1 VNIHASAISQEPFA
15 NTSTGS
21 ARCRAAPGSLCIQ
34 ATWPAT
40 SPRVIRPI
48 PWAASCSA
56 GAGKPYTKVDVGYVA
71 ERTISSYN
79 AGDTFYVTATNY
91 DAEGNESVMGEV
103 LEMAVLQ

>member
-1 VNIHASAISQEPFA
+1 LKHLAIIALLLTLPALCFA
-15 NTSTGS
+15 DDV
-21 ARCRAAPGSLCIQ
+21 SLSW
-34 ATWPAT
+34 THPDDD
-40 SPRVIRPI
+40 RVIGYYVYH
-48 PWAASCSA
+48 